1 MALTRKMLKAMGID
15 EEKIDQIIEA
25 HTETTDGLKAD
36 AARFKADAD
45 RLPALQR
52 ALDKANETIKAA
64 GDSGFAEK
72 YQQVRKEFDD
82 YKAAQSAK
90 ETHAAKET
98 AYRALLRE
106 AGVSEARLDAVLR
119 VSDVDAVELIGGKIK
134 DAEKLTESLK
144 TEWKDFI
151 VTTKTQ
157 GADTASPPAVTA
169 GGTMTRDEIMSIK
182 DRSARRAAIAAN
194 MNVFEKGE

>member
-25 HTETTDGLKAD
+25 HTETTDGLKAET
-36 AARFKADAD
+36 ARCKADAD
-45 RLPALQR
+45 KLPAVQK
-52 ALDKANETIKAA
+52 ALDKANETLKSA
-64 GDSGFAEK
+64 GASDFAEK

-82 YKAAQSAK
+82 YKAAQTAK

-106 AGVSEARLDAVLR
+106 AGVGEARLDAVLR
-119 VSDVDAVELIGGKIK
+119 VSDVDGVELIGGKIR
-134 DAEKLTESLK
+134 DAEKLTESLR

-169 GGTMTRDEIMSIK
+169 GGMMTRDEIMSIK